1 MSTDVLE
8 QAKFLLEGAQDCLDR
23 IGDLDAGH
31 RAQTAQAAA
40 LIAIAE
46 QMSKHNDHLSDIR
59 CHLDDLLTIFQNAEG
74 PDGAIKVTQ

>member
-1 MSTDVLE
+1 MLDALE
-8 QAKFLLEGAQDCLDR
+8 QAKKA
-23 IGDLDAGH
+23 LDASFGDYSQEIN
-31 RAQTAQAAA
+31 AQRAQAAA